1 MNIGI
6 IDYPTT
12 GNYFSVKKAVKK
24 AGGHTIR
31 VCCARD
37 LHKVDKVIL
46 PGVGSFSSTIEELGA
61 MSLISEL
68 RNFDRPLLGICVG
81 MQVLAK
87 IGFEGGVNDGLGVI
101 DGEVCK
107 IITLPLVPH
116 VGFSKIN
123 VMGENETL
131 KDLQDEEFY
140 YMHSYEVINYQHVSA
155 ISHYKS
161 HDLVAAVKN
170 KNFYGV
176 QFHPE
181 KSRDPG
187 IQLLTNFINI

>member
-1 MNIGI
+1 MNVGI

-12 GNYFSVKKAVKK
+12 GNYFSVEKAVKK
-24 AGGHTIR
+24 AGGNTIR
-31 VCCARD
+31 ISTAKD
-37 LHKVDKVIL
+37 LRKADKLVL
-46 PGVGSFSSTIEELGA
+46 PGVGSFSSTIEELDA
-61 MSLISEL
+61 MSLIPEL
-68 RNFDRPLLGICVG
+68 RRFDRPLLGICVG
-81 MQVLAK
+81 MQILAK

-116 VGFSKIN
+116 VGFSKIT
-123 VMGENETL
+123 VMAENEVL
-131 KDLQDEEFY
+131 KGLEGEEFY

-155 ISHYKS
+155 ISRYKT

-170 KNFYGV
+170 RNFYGV

-181 KSRDPG
+181 KSRDAG